1 MYPTSLLLVSLLA
14 AILLNFLISFY
25 KFYCLFYIDNYITDN
40 YIPDN
45 CRLISPMKIVLTF
58 VSFYLILIYTS
69 SSSYMTCLY
78 IWDINS
84 LAVISFANIFSHLLD
99 CIFIL
104 LIISF
109 AVEKLLSSTTSR
121 LLFFLFLL
129 TRDRSKKYCYNLC
142 QTVFC
147 LCFLVGDL

>member
-1 MYPTSLLLVSLLA
+1 MSLLA

-45 CRLISPMKIVLTF
+45 SRLIFPMKIVLTF
-58 VSFYLILIYTS
+58 VSFYIILIYTS

-84 LAVISFANIFSHLLD
+84 LAIISFENIFSHLLD

-109 AVEKLLSSTTSR
+109 AVEKLLSSTTSH
-121 LLFFLFLL
+121 LFFFLFLL
-129 TRDRSKKYCYNLC
+129 T
-142 QTVFC
+142 
-147 LCFLVGDL
+147 